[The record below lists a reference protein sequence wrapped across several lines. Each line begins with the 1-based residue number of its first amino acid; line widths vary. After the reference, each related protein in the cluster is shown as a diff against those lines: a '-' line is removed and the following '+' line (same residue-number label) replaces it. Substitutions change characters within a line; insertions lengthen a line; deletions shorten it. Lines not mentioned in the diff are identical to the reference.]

1 METILLCLTAF
12 VFYICIVIITHN
24 DNDYEE
30 YVHKMAE
37 STPMKRI
44 DEIIN
49 EEQNIIDSGIFKGE
63 MLKNTIKYKKFWEQ
77 VKLYKTEHNDKLDGS
92 GM

>member
-1 METILLCLTAF
+1 MEIILICFTLV
-12 VFYICIVIITHN
+12 VFYVCIIIITHN

-30 YVHKMAE
+30 YVRKMAE

-49 EEQNIIDSGIFKGE
+49 EEQNIIDSKIFKGE
-63 MLKNTIKYKKFWEQ
+63 MLKTVIRYKKFWET
-77 VKLYKTEHNDKLDGS
+77 VKNYKIEHFPN
-92 GM
+92 

>member
-1 METILLCLTAF
+1 MEIILICFTLV
-12 VFYICIVIITHN
+12 VFYICIIIITHN

-30 YVHKMAE
+30 YVRKMAE

-49 EEQNIIDSGIFKGE
+49 EEQNIIDSKIFKGE
-63 MLKNTIKYKKFWEQ
+63 MLKTVIRYKKFWET
-77 VKLYKTEHNDKLDGS
+77 VKNYKIEHFPN
-92 GM
+92 

>member
-1 METILLCLTAF
+1 MEIILICFTLV
-12 VFYICIVIITHN
+12 VFYVCIIIITHN
-24 DNDYEE
+24 NNDYEE

-44 DEIIN
+44 DELIN
-49 EEQNIIDSGIFKGE
+49 EEQNIIDSKIFKGE

-77 VKLYKTEHNDKLDGS
+77 VKLYKTQHNNKLDGS
-92 GM
+92 RM